1 MEKELSHT
9 LKRGNEYRINMPS
22 LGLGVWG
29 ISRDKTEK
37 IVTAAINYGYKHI
50 DTAQIYE
57 NER

>member
-9 LKRGNEYRINMPS
+9 LKRGNEHRINMPS

-50 DTAQIYE
+50 DTA
-57 NER
+57 

>member
-9 LKRGNEYRINMPS
+9 LKRGNEHRINIPS

-37 IVTAAINYGYKHI
+37 IVKAAIKYGYKHI
-50 DTAQIYE
+50 DTALSLIHI
-57 NER
+57 